1 MITVEVQAKVKNG
14 IIVISEEYK
23 QELATANTVKVSV
36 VKQLK
41 QSITETDILAELMR
55 NPISVPG
62 VRSITRDEMHD

>member
-41 QSITETDILAELMR
+41 QSITETDILAGLMR